1 MGVDPRGQV
10 RRSVAGEVRFPKCPF
25 TFLDSTA
32 PSFAHCCGSQHLH
45 APFVS
50 EIPPIRST
58 PSIFPTA
65 PPHRHP
71 QKKETSMSSSA
82 YRDSRDPTNRRHVH
96 FAAADTDDPFVPSS
110 LSLHLKL
117 GPAHRPTVVLKI
129 SVYFE
134 HGRLPR
140 IKVRTSKPRE
150 EGRRRRRREWDEEGK
165 GRVRR

>member
-1 MGVDPRGQV
+1 MNDNPRGQV
-10 RRSVAGEVRFPKCPF
+10 RRLVAGEVRFPNCPF
-25 TFLDSTA
+25 TFLHPAAT
-32 PSFAHCCGSQHLH
+32 SFAHCCGLYHCH
-45 APFVS
+45 ATFVS
-50 EIPPIRST
+50 KIPSIRST
-58 PSIFPTA
+58 TFTFPTT
-65 PPHRHP
+65 PPYEHP
-71 QKKETSMSSSA
+71 KRKEENMSSSA
-82 YRDSRDPTNRRHVH
+82 YRDSHNPTNRRHVH

-150 EGRRRRRREWDEEGK
+150 EGRRRRRREWDEEGR